1 MRVIPDELFPP
12 ASFPFPTVLF
22 SRASL
27 EFAIQQFWF
36 RFRQISLFQSYTLA
50 SILQDT
56 LWVGQSTLEMPSSS
70 LCQDETCP
78 PYSLMDDYSEGAHP
92 QILEALLRTNSTQQ
106 VAYGGDDY
114 CHDARQLIR
123 EKIHCTDDEADIFFV
138 PSGTSANLIS
148 IASCLRPYE
157 AVITLDSGHIAC
169 KEAGAIEATGHK
181 LILVPAVD
189 GKMTT
194 TNLRKAHQQNQFF
207 PHMAKPR
214 LLYLSNASETGTVY
228 TKRELASL
236 SALCKEL
243 NLLLLMDGAR
253 IGTALCSKKNDMSLR
268 DIFDLTDIFW
278 ICGTKAGALM
288 GEAIVVKKP
297 LAEGF
302 IFHLKQHGALL
313 AKGRILGVQF
323 MELFREDLFFRL
335 AEHANAM
342 ALKISSSFENMGYK
356 LAADTETNQVF
367 VTLPQ
372 QLVRRLQDR
381 FRFYVWEQLDDG
393 QVVVRIVTSWA
404 TDELQ
409 VDKFNAWVEQWT
421 VAKP

>member
-1 MRVIPDELFPP
+1 
-12 ASFPFPTVLF
+12 
-22 SRASL
+22 
-27 EFAIQQFWF
+27 
-36 RFRQISLFQSYTLA
+36 
-50 SILQDT
+50 
-56 LWVGQSTLEMPSSS
+56 MPSSS
-70 LCQDETCP
+70 LCQDEACP

-92 QILEALLRTNSTQQ
+92 QILEALLRTNNTQQ
-106 VAYGGDDY
+106 VSYGGDEY
-114 CHDARQLIR
+114 SNAARQFIR
-123 EKIHCTDDEADIFFV
+123 SKIECAEDEADIFFV

-157 AVITLDSGHIAC
+157 AVITLDSGHIAG

-194 TNLRKAHQQNQFF
+194 SNLRKAVRQNQFF

-228 TKRELASL
+228 TKRELSNL

-253 IGTALCSKKNDMSLR
+253 IGTALSSRKNDMNLR

-278 ICGTKAGALM
+278 IGGTKAGALM
-288 GEAIVVKKP
+288 GEGIVVKKA

-302 IFHLKQHGALL
+302 AFYLKQHGALL
-313 AKGRILGVQF
+313 AKGRIIGVQF
-323 MELFREDLFFRL
+323 MELFREDLFFAL
-335 AEHANAM
+335 ASHANAM
-342 ALKISSSFENMGYK
+342 ALRISASFEDLGYK
-356 LAADTETNQVF
+356 LAAETETNQVF
-367 VTLPQ
+367 VILPR
-372 QLVRRLQDR
+372 QLVQWLRDR
-381 FRFYVWEQLDDG
+381 FRFYTWEELDDG
-393 QVVVRIVTSWA
+393 QIVVRIVTSWA

-409 VDKFNAWVEQWT
+409 VDKFNAWVRQWT
-421 VAKP
+421 VANHALATH

>member
-1 MRVIPDELFPP
+1 
-12 ASFPFPTVLF
+12 
-22 SRASL
+22 
-27 EFAIQQFWF
+27 
-36 RFRQISLFQSYTLA
+36 
-50 SILQDT
+50 
-56 LWVGQSTLEMPSSS
+56 
-70 LCQDETCP
+70 
-78 PYSLMDDYSEGAHP
+78 MDDYSEGAHP

-278 ICGTKAGALM
+278 IGGTKAGALM